1 MSRAIERDQPIIDL
15 ETKNE
20 VQKEQK
26 TDENRKKWIQR
37 LMNSMSDRIREH

>member
-1 MSRAIERDQPIIDL
+1 MSRASERDQQKIYL

-26 TDENRKKWIQR
+26 TDENREKWIQR